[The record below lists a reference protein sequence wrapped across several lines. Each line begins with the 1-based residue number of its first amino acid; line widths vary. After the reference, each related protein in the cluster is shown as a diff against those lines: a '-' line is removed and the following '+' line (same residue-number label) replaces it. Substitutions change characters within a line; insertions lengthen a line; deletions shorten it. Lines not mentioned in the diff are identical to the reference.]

1 MPLIT
6 ARISLTP
13 SQRKKA
19 FSKKTFQLT
28 ADQLKKAGND
38 LVNFVSKTDYNR
50 MIRNVKQ
57 NKGFRF
63 NSDKVQ
69 FVAEDDDDEDVEGG
83 SLKSILKSKV
93 ARAIGKKLVKI
104 GATQARKNGLI
115 TKRQEKSVNIL
126 NDNLINNKNQDQ
138 SVDLINGLGFKQ
150 KARMIKGSQEAKD
163 FMASLR
169 AKRNGVHKKPTETEG
184 EGFKEFIRNTK
195 KGIKHGVRAS
205 KAIVWQPNVLAS
217 VVTGQPE
224 LMATA
229 IGANAINYGLKH
241 STKSK
246 KGVNQSQVLKTIK
259 DGTKLYDDINQTQV
273 GGYLVEGGSFALPK
287 GGSIPK
293 EGVSGNNAFF
303 AQRDKMLKSGAKK
316 VVGGSFLN

>member
-13 SQRKKA
+13 AQRKKA

-28 ADQLKKAGND
+28 ADQLKKEGND
-38 LVNFVSKTDYNR
+38 LVDFVSKTDFNR

-69 FVAEDDDDEDVEGG
+69 FVAEDNDDDVEGG

-93 ARAIGKKLVKI
+93 ARAIEKKIVKI
-104 GATQARKNGLI
+104 GAKEARKRGFI
-115 TKRQEKSVNIL
+115 SKKQEKSVNIL
-126 NDNLINNKNQDQ
+126 NDNLINSKNQDQ

-150 KARMIKGSQEAKD
+150 KARMIKGSKEAKD

-169 AKRNGVHKKPTETEG
+169 AKRNGAHKKPTETEG
-184 EGFKEFIRNTK
+184 EGFKEFIRNSK
-195 KGIKHGVRAS
+195 KGLKHGVRAS
-205 KAIVWQPNVLAS
+205 KAIVWQPNVGLALA
-217 VVTGQPE
+217 TGQPE
-224 LMATA
+224 LFATA

-246 KGVNQSQVLKTIK
+246 KRVNQNQVLKGIK
-259 DGTKLYDDINQTQV
+259 DGTKLYDDINQTQ

-287 GGSIPK
+287 QGGSIQ
-293 EGVSGNNAFF
+293 GVSGDNAFF
-303 AQRDKMLKSGAKK
+303 AQRDKIVKSGAHKK
-316 VVGGSFLN
+316 KIGGSFLSPN